1 MGGSA
6 RGDLEACRSGR
17 LLCDETVAVAAGGPA
32 KDADELWAE
41 AVAIKDD
48 RRAEPSSSAGWVA
61 SRAIEMV
68 PSIDP
73 ERFRWLLN

>member
-17 LLCDETVAVAAGGPA
+17 LLCDETVAVAADGPA